1 MLRSRRRASLRLS
14 RAASPRP
21 GRGASV
27 RPKGTSPRP
36 KGAVLAACALAV
48 SLAASGCT
56 AVASADQAPPIQ
68 ATNAYVPLPITP
80 GTTYAYLA
88 IRNYTSSP
96 DRLVSARTSVGG
108 QVTFRT
114 PAAGSGQ
121 MRTVP
126 TIVIPPNDVV
136 RLVPDGPHLLITGAG
151 PMKNGKAITLT
162 LIFSHGGPVSVSAV
176 VTNPQ
181 DTQGSNYSMN

>member
-1 MLRSRRRASLRLS
+1 MRTV
-14 RAASPRP
+14 RP
-21 GRGASV
+21 RGAS
-27 RPKGTSPRP
+27 RRAT
-36 KGAVLAACALAV
+36 ALALAATLGV
-48 SLAASGCT
+48 SGC
-56 AVASADQAPPIQ
+56 AVASAASQTPIQ
-68 ATNAYVPLPITP
+68 ASTAYVALPVTP

-88 IRNYTSSP
+88 IRNYTNSP

-108 QVTFRT
+108 KIAFRE
-114 PAAGSGQ
+114 PGGGDL

-126 TIVIPPNDVV
+126 SITIPANSVL

-151 PMKNGKAITLT
+151 PMQNGKAITLT
-162 LIFSHGGPVSVSAV
+162 LVFSHGSPVSVSAV

>member
-1 MLRSRRRASLRLS
+1 MLRSRGRTPRRPK
-14 RAASPRP
+14 RAA
-21 GRGASV
+21 
-27 RPKGTSPRP
+27 
-36 KGAVLAACALAV
+36 LAAGALAAT
-48 SLAASGCT
+48 LGACGCT
-56 AVASADQAPPIQ
+56 AAAAADQQPSIQ
-68 ATNAYVPLPITP
+68 ATSAYVPLPISA

-88 IRNYTSSP
+88 IRNYTSTP
-96 DRLVSARTSVGG
+96 DRLISVTTSVGG
-108 QVTFRT
+108 RVALRA

-126 TIVIPPNDVV
+126 AIVVPPNSVL

-151 PMKNGKAITLT
+151 PMQNGKTFTLT
-162 LIFSHGGPVSVSAV
+162 LVFSHGGRVPVTAL

>member
-1 MLRSRRRASLRLS
+1 MLRSRRRVSVQLGRRASVQ
-14 RAASPRP
+14 P
-21 GRGASV
+21 GRRAGV
-27 RPKGTSPRP
+27 RP

-48 SLAASGCT
+48 SLGASGCS

-68 ATNAYVPLPITP
+68 ATTAYVPVPITP

-108 QVTFRT
+108 QVTFRA
-114 PAAGSGQ
+114 PAGGSGL

-126 TIVIPPNDVV
+126 TIVIPPNDVL

-151 PMKNGKAITLT
+151 RMQNGKAITLT
-162 LIFSHGGPVSVSAV
+162 LVFSHGGSVSVSAL